1 MVRISYISLC
11 GFRGFKEPV
20 RIEFAHGF
28 NVISGRNGV
37 GKSTLCDAVEYVLT
51 GTIYKYSDAKAS
63 GESVEDYIWWRGE
76 SKPVE
81 NFVEVGFVDD
91 SGNSHVIKRKK
102 DGTEIDVCGKE
113 HGLWFDG
120 GEVAQLINQLAAERQ
135 LIENSGG
142 EVISFLEEVFQAPQ
156 EFTGNNKE

>member
-102 DGTEIDVCGKE
+102 DGTEPNELK
-113 HGLWFDG
+113 
-120 GEVAQLINQLAAERQ
+120 N
-135 LIENSGG
+135 
-142 EVISFLEEVFQAPQ
+142 
-156 EFTGNNKE
+156 